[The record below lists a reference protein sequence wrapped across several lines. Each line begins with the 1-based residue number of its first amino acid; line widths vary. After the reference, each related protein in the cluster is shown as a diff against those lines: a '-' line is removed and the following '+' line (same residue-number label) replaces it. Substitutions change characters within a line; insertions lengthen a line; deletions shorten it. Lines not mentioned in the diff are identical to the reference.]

1 MSEKRIPLRKCLG
14 CGQMKDKST
23 LLRLIKAPDGN
34 VIPDIGGKAQC
45 RGAYLCKNAECLAAA
60 KKARRIER
68 AFKCRVSD
76 ETYILLS
83 DCFSER

>member
-1 MSEKRIPLRKCLG
+1 MSEKKIPLRKCLG

-34 VIPDIGGKAQC
+34 VVPDVGGKAQC
-45 RGAYLCKNAECLAAA
+45 RGAYLCKSAECLAAA

-83 DCFSER
+83 ELLF